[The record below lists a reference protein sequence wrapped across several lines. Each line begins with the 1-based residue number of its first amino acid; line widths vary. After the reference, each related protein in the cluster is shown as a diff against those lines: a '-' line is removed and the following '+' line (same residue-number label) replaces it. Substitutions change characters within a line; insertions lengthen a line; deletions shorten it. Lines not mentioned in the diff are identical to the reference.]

1 MNLTDLTSLV
11 SVLVALSVAAE
22 RLVEIIKG
30 FIPFLNQEN
39 SDPRMEGIRK
49 SLLQFL
55 AVVSGLV
62 TVFLTRPV
70 IGNAGAA
77 APGTLIPQLLNSWPG
92 LLALGLLTSGGSGF
106 WNSIQTFVNK
116 AKDVKKLEAEQ
127 GKIQAAASRAALT
140 GAAAPPSADTQAGN
154 P

>member
-1 MNLTDLTSLV
+1 MNLTDLSSLV
-11 SVLVALSVAAE
+11 SVLAAVSVASE

-55 AVVSGLV
+55 AVVSGIV

-70 IGNAGAA
+70 IGNASAA
-77 APGTLIPQLLNSWPG
+77 GQGTLVPQLMNSWPG

-106 WNSIQTFVNK
+106 
-116 AKDVKKLEAEQ
+116 
-127 GKIQAAASRAALT
+127 
-140 GAAAPPSADTQAGN
+140 
-154 P
+154 